1 MVNIEM
7 ILLAP
12 PRLPVQ
18 VWARQE
24 EEDMRK
30 RSALISLTTRS
41 PVVSELAD
49 KDLEKII
56 IYMAVVLGLFLLL
69 ILFFV
74 IFTSWWRKVCRE
86 KPRKGP
92 AYTLEQLRQMHKK
105 NLLSEAE
112 YRKLR
117 QKTLE
122 EMAQDQRPQKS
133 DMERSR
139 LCQG

>member
-7 ILLAP
+7 ILPAP
-12 PRLPVQ
+12 PRFSAQ
-18 VWARQE
+18 VRARQE
-24 EEDMRK
+24 EEDVLGV
-30 RSALISLTTRS
+30 SALISLTTRS

-74 IFTSWWRKVCRE
+74 IFTAWWRAVCRE

-92 AYTLEQLRQMHKK
+92 AYTLEELRQMHKK

-122 EMAQDQRPQKS
+122 EMVQDQRPQKS